1 MDKINIELTKEDLT
15 LLMSS
20 LVELYNKPETIEME
34 YCSRL
39 LNGDVSINHVRK
51 IIRKA
56 EDEAN
61 KLEPLLVYLDDK
73 LANAIC

>member
-1 MDKINIELTKEDLT
+1 MDKINIELSKEDLN
-15 LLMSS
+15 LLINS
-20 LVELYNKPETIEME
+20 LIELYNKPSTIEVE

-39 LNGDVSINHVRK
+39 LSGDVSIKQIKK